1 MLVLVTSAAPP
12 GLRGELTRWLLEI
25 APGVYVG
32 HLSARVREKVWE
44 LTQANIRNGR
54 AIMVIPARNE
64 QRLEFLTCGD
74 AWEPVTFDGLKLVR
88 RREKNSGQRSEEPAT
103 PRTSST
109 RRDTA
114 WSIAGR
120 RRHFRTG
127 IERRSS
133 S

>member
-1 MLVLVTSAAPP
+1 MNVVLVLVTSAAPP

-88 RREKNSGQRSEEPAT
+88 RQEKSYGQDASKSEASRP
-103 PRTSST
+103 ST
-109 RRDTA
+109 VRQDTG
-114 WSIAGR
+114 WSIAAR
-120 RRHFRTG
+120 RRRFRNA
-127 IERRSS
+127 IERR
-133 S
+133 

>member
-88 RREKNSGQRSEEPAT
+88 RQEKSYGQDASESEASRP
-103 PRTSST
+103 ST
-109 RRDTA
+109 ARRDTG
-114 WSIAGR
+114 WSIAAR
-120 RRHFRTG
+120 RRRFRNA
-127 IERRSS
+127 IERR
-133 S
+133 

>member
-1 MLVLVTSAAPP
+1 MNVVLVLVTSAAPP

-32 HLSARVREKVWE
+32 NLSARVREKVWE

-88 RREKNSGQRSEEPAT
+88 RQEKSYGQDAVESE
-103 PRTSST
+103 SSRPST
-109 RRDTA
+109 ARRDTG
-114 WSIAGR
+114 WSIAAR
-120 RRHFRTG
+120 RRRFRNA
-127 IERRSS
+127 IERR
-133 S
+133 